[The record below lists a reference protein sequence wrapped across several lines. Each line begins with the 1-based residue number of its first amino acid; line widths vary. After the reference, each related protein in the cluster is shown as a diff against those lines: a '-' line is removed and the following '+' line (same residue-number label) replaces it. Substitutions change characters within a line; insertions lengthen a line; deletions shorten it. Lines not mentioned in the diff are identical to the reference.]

1 MLQEE
6 RNMFIDNT
14 SKFGTYKPS
23 VFINI
28 IIKITRSVGKGWF
41 SKRLIFLLRKIAINF
56 SLKCIDTDIFDGHA
70 RLYIEGNICEK
81 RALFS
86 PQIFDSDERGFIE
99 KSAGD
104 GSIFIDIGSNV
115 GLYSL
120 SLGSKYKNL
129 HNAEIHS
136 IEPHPGLFKRL
147 EFNISLNKDFP
158 IKTHN
163 LAIMDNNK
171 DFYLKMNDINLGE
184 TIVSNEG
191 EVKVLGKKLETFLKD
206 EGINKIS
213 VLKIDVEGNEEKILL
228 PFLKDENKKLFP
240 KTIIIEQNNDLWDGS
255 LLKLLK
261 EYGYNTYKK
270 TRMNII
276 LLKD

>member
-1 MLQEE
+1 
-6 RNMFIDNT
+6 MFIDNT

-56 SLKCIDTDIFDGHA
+56 SWKCIDTDIFDGHA

-213 VLKIDVEGNEEKILL
+213 VLKIDVEGNEEKILF

-255 LLKLLK
+255 LLNLLK

>member
-1 MLQEE
+1 MNFTQNLKLKQNEIDRFLSNRIKE
-6 RNMFIDNT
+6 REREINAF
-14 SKFGTYKPS
+14 KFKLIK
-23 VFINI
+23 F
-28 IIKITRSVGKGWF
+28 IKIYNTRSSILFVREQEPIPEFKQILQLAKELVNENN
-41 SKRLIFLLRKIAINF
+41 SK
-56 SLKCIDTDIFDGHA
+56 
-70 RLYIEGNICEK
+70 LYFVYLPEYN
-81 RALFS
+81 R
-86 PQIFDSDERGFIE
+86 
-99 KSAGD
+99 
-104 GSIFIDIGSNV
+104 
-115 GLYSL
+115 Y
-120 SLGSKYKNL
+120 
-129 HNAEIHS
+129 
-136 IEPHPGLFKRL
+136 
-147 EFNISLNKDFP
+147 
-158 IKTHN
+158 IKTY
-163 LAIMDNNK
+163 DNK

-255 LLKLLK
+255 LLNLLK

>member
-1 MLQEE
+1 MSV
-6 RNMFIDNT
+6 D
-14 SKFGTYKPS
+14 SK
-23 VFINI
+23 
-28 IIKITRSVGKGWF
+28 
-41 SKRLIFLLRKIAINF
+41 
-56 SLKCIDTDIFDGHA
+56 LK
-70 RLYIEGNICEK
+70 
-81 RALFS
+81 
-86 PQIFDSDERGFIE
+86 
-99 KSAGD
+99 
-104 GSIFIDIGSNV
+104 
-115 GLYSL
+115 
-120 SLGSKYKNL
+120 
-129 HNAEIHS
+129 
-136 IEPHPGLFKRL
+136 
-147 EFNISLNKDFP
+147 
-158 IKTHN
+158 
-163 LAIMDNNK
+163 
-171 DFYLKMNDINLGE
+171 E

-255 LLKLLK
+255 LLNLLK